1 METLNRFE
9 NSIVSKILIIIIPT
23 IITYVGIINIKG
35 TMIEEYILN
44 HKTLVA
50 TILFMLFVIVILWIW
65 ELFKNKIIALKK
77 FRDAEAIFLTDRFNE
92 SISALAEAKGVQNN
106 YDKKNDSIYQI
117 YSKAINEYNKAFKGW
132 GMGDYGEGDNTTAK
146 KRN

>member
-1 METLNRFE
+1 METLSRFE
-9 NSIVSKILIIIIPT
+9 NSIVGKILIVIIPT
-23 IITYVGIINIKG
+23 IITYVGLINIKG

-77 FRDAEAIFLTDRFNE
+77 FRDAEAIFLTNRFNE
-92 SISALAEAKGVQNN
+92 AISALSEAKGI
-106 YDKKNDSIYQI
+106 S
-117 YSKAINEYNKAFKGW
+117 NEYDTKADEVYQTFSKSISEYNEAFKSW
-132 GMGDYGEGDNTTAK
+132 GIGEYGIGDNTTAK